1 MDAKRPPLPIVLTAN
16 DLLGGH
22 SVYYAADGWTADPS
36 VALIGGDDSVA
47 RQLETV
53 GHASIVSADVV
64 DPYLIT
70 VAPDGTGNMMPVHYR
85 ERIRVTGP
93 TVAYGA
99 DARESVHVPV

>member
-22 SVYYAADGWTADPS
+22 SVYYAADGWTADPTL
-36 VALIGGDDSVA
+36 ALIGSDEAVA
-47 RQLETV
+47 KQLENT
-53 GHASIVSADVV
+53 GYASIVSADVV

-70 VAPDGTGNMMPVHYR
+70 VGPDGTGRIMPVHYR

-93 TVAYGA
+93 TVTFGA
-99 DARESVHVPV
+99 DSQEFVHVPV